1 MTKFEYIPR
10 SETERELIEAGYDPT
25 EAHRYA
31 EELKEAGSEAA
42 YGDARALGKVA
53 AYYKIIGEEEKAEEL
68 VGIQISV
75 VEETVT
81 YNWVT
86 KGIEYEYDWANQRW
100 REAET
105 GRFAKPDIPDW
116 EVRLFRYPWT

>member
-10 SETERELIEAGYDPT
+10 NETERELIEAGYDPT

-31 EELKEAGSEAA
+31 SELEKAGAKAA

-53 AYYKIIGEEEKAEEL
+53 AYYQQIGEYEKAEEL
-68 VGIQISV
+68 INTQISV

-81 YNWVT
+81 YNLIT
-86 KGIEYEYDWANQRW
+86 KGIEYEYDWINQRW
-100 REAET
+100 RDAET

-116 EVRLFRYPWT
+116 EVRIFRYPWT

>member
-1 MTKFEYIPR
+1 MPKFEYVPR

-31 EELKEAGSEAA
+31 EELSEAGYEAS
-42 YGDARALGKVA
+42 YGDARALGKIA
-53 AYYKIIGEEEKAEEL
+53 SYYSQIGEEEKAEE
-68 VGIQISV
+68 IIITQIGV
-75 VEETVT
+75 VDETVN
-81 YNWVT
+81 YNLIT
-86 KGIEYEYDWANQRW
+86 KGIEYTYDWVNQRW

-116 EVRLFRYPWT
+116 EVRLFRFPW